1 MTAKYKAY
9 IVQKLGLQKER
20 AVGRVEEIS
29 TNQNYAANEDFSG
42 AQTTRANDIEC
53 RGEESYNHKGAYI
66 ASSHAPLL
74 PCVSSI

>member
-1 MTAKYKAY
+1 MTAKYKEY
-9 IVQKLGLQKER
+9 IVQKLELQRER

-29 TNQNYAANEDFSG
+29 TNQNYVG
-42 AQTTRANDIEC
+42 ARTTRANDIEC